1 MKIDLNTLLKNNKHE
16 NSLTKM
22 IDNPLPD
29 QVMDQKDQ
37 EYMTE
42 KFEELARDKVKNLAD
57 LLLPEYKDSF
67 YEWYVNICY
76 KDEEE
81 LSSLIIDYSPINDW
95 WEEVKDDYEDCLS
108 PLKDYEPTD
117 QEIMSN
123 FGTKWHDG
131 L

>member
-1 MKIDLNTLLKNNKHE
+1 
-16 NSLTKM
+16 M
-22 IDNPLPD
+22 IDNPIPD

-42 KFEELARDKVKNLAD
+42 KFEELARDKVKHLAD
-57 LLLPEYKDSF
+57 LLLPEYKDDF
-67 YEWYVNICY
+67 YNWYINICY

-95 WEEVKDDYEDCLS
+95 WEEVKDDYEDCVS
-108 PLKDYEPTD
+108 PLKDYEPSD
-117 QEIMSN
+117 EEMKSS
-123 FGTKWHDG
+123 FGTKWHDK

>member
-1 MKIDLNTLLKNNKHE
+1 
-16 NSLTKM
+16 M

-42 KFEELARDKVKNLAD
+42 KFEELARDKVKHLAD

-81 LSSLIIDYSPINDW
+81 LSSLIIDYSLINDW
-95 WEEVKDDYEDCLS
+95 WEEVKDDYEYCVS
-108 PLKDYEPTD
+108 PLEDYQPSDEEMKSD
-117 QEIMSN
+117 
-123 FGTKWHDG
+123 FGTKWHDK